1 MIVSSHN
8 KSIPFN
14 DKYFTRIPD
23 SSSYLE
29 NISTLQEL
37 LIDDGFI
44 YLKDFFNKEDILE
57 LREYYFELFPE
68 NTILKN
74 GTSNREGISSGKKFN
89 VVYGSEDH
97 PAYRFVRSDK
107 FKKFIKS
114 KKLAILINHLAEC
127 KTKQLKRIVIRHL
140 YKGSRTSAKAHR
152 DAQWSTGNVLSS
164 WIVLGDCPIDSGGIV
179 YLEKSNKINLQ
190 KVKSFF
196 PKFINTKWITDDLK
210 ALSDKTKKRWCF
222 ANFQAGD
229 LVIHDPNVIHAS
241 LDANNDYMRLSIEVR
256 FIPAKENP
264 DSRWTSEWI
273 GGDGY

>member
-29 NISTLQEL
+29 NSSTLRKC
-37 LIDDGFI
+37 LINDGFI
-44 YLKDFFNKEDILE
+44 YLKNFFNKEDILE
-57 LREYYFELFPE
+57 LREFYFKLFPV
-68 NTILKN
+68 NTILKD
-74 GTSNREGISSGKKFN
+74 GTSLMDGICSGKKFG

-107 FKKFIKS
+107 LKKFIKS
-114 KKLAILINHLAEC
+114 KKLSILNNQLAEC

-140 YKGSRTSAKAHR
+140 HKGSLISAKAHR

-164 WIVLGDCPIDSGGIV
+164 WIVLGDCPVDSGGIV
-179 YLEKSNKINLQ
+179 YLEKSNKMDLQ

-222 ANFQAGD
+222 TNFQAGD

-264 DSRWTSEWI
+264 DSGWTSEWS

>member
-8 KSIPFN
+8 KSIPFSEQ
-14 DKYFTRIPD
+14 YFTRISD
-23 SSSYLE
+23 SNSYLE
-29 NISTLQEL
+29 NIATLRKY
-37 LIDDGFI
+37 LINDGFI
-44 YLKDFFNKEDILE
+44 YLKNFFNKEDILE
-57 LREYYFELFPE
+57 LREFYFKLFPV
-68 NTILKN
+68 NTILKD
-74 GTSNREGISSGKKFN
+74 GTSLREGICSGKNFG

-97 PAYRFVRSDK
+97 PAYRFVRSEK
-107 FKKFIKS
+107 LKKFIKS
-114 KKLAILINHLAEC
+114 KKLSILNNQLAEC

-140 YKGSRTSAKAHR
+140 HKGSLISAKAHR

-164 WIVLGDCPIDSGGIV
+164 WIVLGDCPVDSGGIV
-179 YLEKSNKINLQ
+179 YLEKSNKIDLQ

-241 LDANNDYMRLSIEVR
+241 LDSNNDYMRLSIEVR

-264 DSRWTSEWI
+264 DSGWTSEWS

>member
-1 MIVSSHN
+1 M
-8 KSIPFN
+8 
-14 DKYFTRIPD
+14 
-23 SSSYLE
+23 
-29 NISTLQEL
+29 
-37 LIDDGFI
+37 
-44 YLKDFFNKEDILE
+44 
-57 LREYYFELFPE
+57 
-68 NTILKN
+68 
-74 GTSNREGISSGKKFN
+74 
-89 VVYGSEDH
+89 YGSEDH
-97 PAYRFVRSDK
+97 PAYRFVRSEK
-107 FKKFIKS
+107 LKKFIKS
-114 KKLAILINHLAEC
+114 KKLSILNNQLAEC

-164 WIVLGDCPIDSGGIV
+164 WIVLGDCPVDSGGIV
-179 YLEKSNKINLQ
+179 YLEKSNKIDLQ

-229 LVIHDPNVIHAS
+229 LVVHDPNVIHAS

-264 DSRWTSEWI
+264 DSGWTREWS